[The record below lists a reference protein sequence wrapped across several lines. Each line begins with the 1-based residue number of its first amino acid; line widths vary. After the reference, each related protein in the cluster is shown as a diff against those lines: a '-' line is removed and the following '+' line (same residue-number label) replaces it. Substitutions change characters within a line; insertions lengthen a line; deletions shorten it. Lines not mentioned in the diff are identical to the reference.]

1 MENLNV
7 SAEDD
12 LSDNEDFISRGRFI
26 ILPQIKRVIETPMK
40 IQEISQFLACATVNR
55 STLSGNI
62 LLGAEDDKEVAGPS
76 VDIPSRRNK
85 GSKVNVFL

>member
-1 MENLNV
+1 MYLQRMTYLIMRI
-7 SAEDD
+7 SSQGED
-12 LSDNEDFISRGRFI
+12 LLFY
-26 ILPQIKRVIETPMK
+26 LQIKRVIETPMK

-76 VDIPSRRNK
+76 VDIPSRRTK

>member
-1 MENLNV
+1 MYLQRMTYLIMRISSQE
-7 SAEDD
+7 ED
-12 LSDNEDFISRGRFI
+12 LLFY
-26 ILPQIKRVIETPMK
+26 LQIKRVIDTPMK
-40 IQEISQFLACATVNR
+40 IEEISQFLACATVNR

>member
-1 MENLNV
+1 MYLQRMTYLIMRI
-7 SAEDD
+7 SSQGED
-12 LSDNEDFISRGRFI
+12 LLFY
-26 ILPQIKRVIETPMK
+26 LQIKRVIETPMK